1 MNRPLQFIAPALAVF
16 ALAAALFAV
25 PADEAGAH
33 PKSSAKFHAETN
45 PLHEAAKA
53 GDLDSVNHFL
63 DAHAVAVDAK
73 DGVGETPLHK
83 AATGGRL
90 SVVARLI
97 AAGANVTVK
106 SLYGDAPLHWA
117 VYGGVAIVAT
127 LIAEGAD
134 VDVRD
139 GNGWTPLHHA
149 AYGGYAA
156 AVSALIAEGADVDVR
171 ENNRR
176 RNAAL
181 PGRREGP
188 SHHCRGADCGG
199 GGCERQR
206 RRRRHAAGQ
215 GRGRGPFL
223 RCLGPDCG
231 GMGIGGRPARSRPLS
246 IRRGLPSP
254 ACANPPMW
262 ERRTIAPAPP
272 DRWSLPMKPAASAP
286 PNIES
291 SPMEPAAPA
300 PSDNWSRTGLAPRR
314 RLRRKNARRRN
325 GTIILQ
331 RAFASLISQ
340 LAAASIARSF
350 AGLTTP

>member
-53 GDLDSVNHFL
+53 GDLDSVNHFLDL

-171 ENNRR
+171 ENNSDETPLYQAAEKGHLIIV
-176 RNAAL
+176 AAL
-181 PGRREGP
+181 IAAGADVNAKGADGDGDTPLSKAKAGGHSSVVSALIAAGWALGDGLRVPGRCQSG
-188 SHHCRGADCGG
+188 GAFPALPVRIPQCGN
-199 GGCERQR
+199 
-206 RRRRHAAGQ
+206 AGQ
-215 GRGRGPFL
+215 L
-223 RCLGPDCG
+223 R
-231 GMGIGGRPARSRPLS
+231 
-246 IRRGLPSP
+246 LP
-254 ACANPPMW
+254 
-262 ERRTIAPAPP
+262 RRTGGPC
-272 DRWSLPMKPAASAP
+272 R
-286 PNIES
+286 
-291 SPMEPAAPA
+291 
-300 PSDNWSRTGLAPRR
+300 
-314 RLRRKNARRRN
+314 
-325 GTIILQ
+325 
-331 RAFASLISQ
+331 
-340 LAAASIARSF
+340 
-350 AGLTTP
+350 